1 MKKDL
6 FIDQIAEIGWDHNQ
20 KLWNDTVG
28 FNENCSLLKMAAGSG
43 DDPRETPE
51 GLGGTRS

>member
-1 MKKDL
+1 M
-6 FIDQIAEIGWDHNQ
+6 Q
-20 KLWNDTVG
+20 G
-28 FNENCSLLKMAAGSG
+28 FNDKFSLLKMAAGSG